1 MKYFPLFLDLRNRK
15 ILVVGNGPE
24 TVGKVAQ
31 LVETGADI
39 NFVSEEPLPEILE
52 MAEKGEIYYL
62 QKRFEGNDLDDVW
75 LVVGTSED
83 KALNAEIVRSAEE
96 RNVFY
101 NIVDVK
107 NLCAFI
113 YPALVRRGDL
123 TIAISTSGN
132 SPALAQKVKREINR
146 TIGEEYTVLN
156 QLLGE
161 SRSKVLDKIKDKEV
175 RRKIFHDLVESDL
188 LDLIADEKQHL
199 AEQKM
204 NEIIN
209 SAITEIKINH

>member
-1 MKYFPLFLDLRNRK
+1 MKYFPLFLDLKGRK
-15 ILVVGNGPE
+15 ILVVGNGFE
-24 TVGKVAQ
+24 TVEKVAQ
-31 LVETGADI
+31 MIETGADVHCI
-39 NFVSEEPLPEILE
+39 SEELLPEILK
-52 MAEKGEIYYL
+52 MAEKGEIYYR
-62 QKRFEGNDLDDVW
+62 QKRFEEKDLDGVW
-75 LVVGTSED
+75 LVIGTSGD
-83 KALNAEIVRSAEE
+83 KALNAEIARSAEE

-113 YPALVRRGDL
+113 FPALVRRGDL

-132 SPALAQKVKREINR
+132 SPALAQKVKREINQ
-146 TIGEEYTVLN
+146 TIGKEYTALN

-161 SRSKVLDKIKDKEV
+161 SRSKILDKIKDKEV

-204 NEIIN
+204 NEIIDA
-209 SAITEIKINH
+209 AIGNA